1 MSHDRQIELFEVD
14 RICKP
19 DIEAS
24 QLTLTSNVDRSE
36 TVYTRK
42 YVKLAN
48 ASLPGGAIVDE
59 HGPDVFD
66 WDLFL
71 VLKYEQK
78 WTPGGYGLGELLYT
92 VSLLPDEELTLELK
106 TWETSK
112 TQQDREESTDQRN
125 VSDIKDTSSASSEVS
140 ETGEKTT
147 NTSLNGKASYSG
159 FGFSASIEA
168 AWSENVKETQ
178 AEHAKE
184 TRDRSQQATS
194 EYKASHKVKLAV
206 SRESGSESK
215 TTRKIRNINKAH
227 TLNVNY
233 YEVLTQYDVALSLV
247 NVPLALLG
255 PEADLA
261 AEVLIGEEP
270 LHPMPRVIAM
280 LPEGQRPKFKFPDV
294 RLEDLDLSIEPG
306 ESSQPPTGE
315 LPPALPAE
323 TLTLGRLI
331 RYSQSSGWVS
341 AFVNENGFSPVKL
354 LYELWS
360 EQLYLGAVPSAEASG
375 TAITDEE
382 RTAFRDGVLQFVRP
396 IDGWVSSDEKGKIRW
411 GYEVIPGKESQLLE
425 FLYPRLPNSAS
436 ELTARVASSGIDRAT
451 AADIVAHRFADE
463 SGRLADMR
471 PTRLARWQPERRAAP
486 GIEMPAVD
494 AESIATEG
502 PFKGS
507 TVAEFRGA
515 LTAFIE
521 GITTQLEDVRSVENP
536 IQTWEAILP
545 THGVYADLT
554 LGICSGAE
562 DYLEIQR
569 QFDLETR
576 KLEIEKL
583 RYEIEKLKLNNE
595 RLQGGE
601 PALVIES
608 DAQQTSVNLN
618 LTTGELPP
626 SVKVQSPGS

>member
-1 MSHDRQIELFEVD
+1 MSEDTQIELFEVE

-19 DIEAS
+19 DIDTS
-24 QLTLTSNVDRSE
+24 QLTLTSDVDRSE
-36 TVYTRK
+36 TVYTQK

-59 HGPDVFD
+59 HGTDLFD

-71 VLKYEQK
+71 ALKYEQK
-78 WTPGGYGLGELLYT
+78 WTPVGYGLGELLYT

-112 TQQDREESTDQRN
+112 TQQDREESVDQRN
-125 VSDIKDTSSASSEVS
+125 VSDIKDTTTASSEVS

-168 AWSENVKETQ
+168 GWSENVKETQ

-184 TRDRSQQATS
+184 TRDRSQQTTS

-233 YEVLTQYDVALSLV
+233 YEVLTRYDVALSLV
-247 NVPLALLG
+247 KVPLAMLG

-261 AEVLIGEEP
+261 SEVLIGVER
-270 LHPMPRVIAM
+270 LHAMPTVMAM
-280 LPEGQRPKFKFPDV
+280 LPEGQTPKFKFPQIHFD
-294 RLEDLDLSIEPG
+294 DLTIKPG
-306 ESSQPPTGE
+306 ESSEPTPE
-315 LPPALPAE
+315 EMPPAQPAE

-331 RYSQSSGWVS
+331 RYSQSPGWVS

-360 EQLYLGAVPSAEASG
+360 EQLYLGAVPPAEASG
-375 TAITDEE
+375 SAISDEE

-396 IDGWVSSDEKGKIRW
+396 VDGWVTSDEKGKIRW
-411 GYEVIPGKESQLLE
+411 GYEVIPGRESVLLG
-425 FLYPRLPNSAS
+425 FLYPRLPNSTS
-436 ELTARVASSGIDRAT
+436 ELTARVTRSGIDRAT
-451 AADIVAHRFADE
+451 AADIVAHRFAE
-463 SGRLADMR
+463 VSGRPAEMR

-486 GIEMPAVD
+486 GIDMPQVD
-494 AESIATEG
+494 AENIATEG

-507 TVAEFRGA
+507 TVAEFKAA
-515 LTAFIE
+515 LPTFIE
-521 GITTQLEDVRSVENP
+521 DITTQLEDVRTVVNP
-536 IQTWEAILP
+536 VQTWEATLP
-545 THGVYADLT
+545 TQGVYADLT

-583 RYEIEKLKLNNE
+583 KCEIEKLKLDNQ

-601 PALVIES
+601 PSLVIES
-608 DAQQTSVNLN
+608 DADQTSVNLSFS
-618 LTTGELPP
+618 TGELPTG
-626 SVKVQSPGS
+626 VKVQSPGS